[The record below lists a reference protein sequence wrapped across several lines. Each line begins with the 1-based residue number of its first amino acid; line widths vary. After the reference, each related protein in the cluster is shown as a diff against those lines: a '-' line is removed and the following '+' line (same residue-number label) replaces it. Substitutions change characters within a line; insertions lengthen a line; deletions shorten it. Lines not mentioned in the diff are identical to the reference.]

1 MNRQSYDILE
11 DVISKSGI
19 WTALEVVGD
28 SIYLDFEH
36 VQLYNPSKGKD
47 SDSIHD
53 SQISIRFADNS
64 LFSILYNDKEDIEFL
79 KNTHGLDNNFLIEF
93 SKKLVYSE
101 FKFQNFDFINDLD
114 MKFENELIFLDNFKD
129 EGGENVPDFILS
141 FTSDDIAICVGG
153 NSLNIFNDFESLSDY
168 DILELSNKW
177 VRYYLEYWQRKGTEF
192 ELPYDP
198 LCEESLLDL

>member
-64 LFSILYNDKEDIEFL
+64 LFHLRPLLLFL
-79 KNTHGLDNNFLIEF
+79 QHHML
-93 SKKLVYSE
+93 
-101 FKFQNFDFINDLD
+101 
-114 MKFENELIFLDNFKD
+114 
-129 EGGENVPDFILS
+129 
-141 FTSDDIAICVGG
+141 
-153 NSLNIFNDFESLSDY
+153 
-168 DILELSNKW
+168 
-177 VRYYLEYWQRKGTEF
+177 
-192 ELPYDP
+192 
-198 LCEESLLDL
+198 

>member
-129 EGGENVPDFILS
+129 ESGENVPDFILS

-153 NSLNIFNDFESLSDY
+153 N
-168 DILELSNKW
+168 
-177 VRYYLEYWQRKGTEF
+177 
-192 ELPYDP
+192 
-198 LCEESLLDL
+198 

>member
-1 MNRQSYDILE
+1 MNRQSYNILE

-36 VQLYNPSKGKD
+36 VQLYNPSEGKC

-53 SQISIRFADNS
+53 SRISIRFADNS
-64 LFSILYNDKEDIEFL
+64 LFSILYNDKEDIGFL

-93 SKKLVYSE
+93 SKKLDCSK
-101 FKFQNFDFINDLD
+101 FKFQNLGFINDLY
-114 MKFENELIFLDNFKD
+114 MEFENELIFLDNFKD
-129 EGGENVPDFILS
+129 ESGENVPDFILS

-153 NSLNIFNDFESLSDY
+153 NSLNVFNDFESLSDY

-177 VRYYLEYWQRKGTEF
+177 VRYYLEYWRKKGTEL